1 MVLWKSLS
9 CVQLFATPW
18 TRQSMEFSRQEYW
31 SGLPLPSPGDLPNP
45 GIKPRSPALLEGSLP
60 AEPPGKP
67 KNTRVGGLS
76 LLQQIFP
83 AQESHWGLLHCS
95 QEQFFTSWDTREP
108 PCQCEGHKSCKFDP
122 WVRKNLLEEEMATYS
137 SILAWKIPWTE
148 EPGSLS
154 PWGQENQTWLSD
166 KPHTNTRK
174 RGITLRSLFK
184 SENQL

>member
-31 SGLPLPSPGDLPNP
+31 SGLPFPSPGDLPNP

-60 AEPPGKP
+60 AEPPGQP

-108 PCQCEGHKSCKFDP
+108 PCQCEGHKRCRFYPWLGRIFWRKKWQPTPVFLPGKFH
-122 WVRKNLLEEEMATYS
+122 
-137 SILAWKIPWTE
+137 
-148 EPGSLS
+148 
-154 PWGQENQTWLSD
+154 GQ
-166 KPHTNTRK
+166 
-174 RGITLRSLFK
+174 RSLVGLTQSMGSGESDVTERQTTHQHKKTWHHF
-184 SENQL
+184 EELI